1 MPLNLPE
8 GVLMG
13 ANEPLTDTQ
22 QEIIALGEEI
32 TQLLL
37 TKNRRYGDSALNPT
51 RIYSQADP
59 VEQLKIRI
67 DDKLSRIISN
77 QTDEDEDVDIDL
89 IGYLYLLVIAKRRQR
104 QQETT

>member
-1 MPLNLPE
+1 
-8 GVLMG
+8 MG
-13 ANEPLTDTQ
+13 DGDRLTDTQ
-22 QEIIALGEEI
+22 QEIVALGQEI
-32 TQLLL
+32 TELLL
-37 TKNRRYGDSALNPT
+37 TKNRRYGDSALHPT
-51 RIYSQADP
+51 RIYSKADP

-104 QQETT
+104 QQ